1 MTHSIMLTTPFLLS
15 GNFLSTSAIEHD
27 FFLSNENNDQRNLI
41 IKIAKMMLAQITK
54 MEDTSQGQRVIKLAN
69 TITASQSSSFSPFQL
84 ATRVSI
90 ANRFNQQNAPY
101 ITSSIHINLEPS
113 RNSSNPPHDG
123 ILSSGCYTKIE
134 IFHQQV
140 FLLIVDKDVVIF
152 GKTCTLESHQK
163 LCKVCFICPLDTI
176 DIKGLIQIMNFSLR
190 NMGENSLTKQ
200 EPFS

>member
-69 TITASQSSSFSPFQL
+69 TIPASQSSSFSPFQL
-84 ATRVSI
+84 ATRISF

-101 ITSSIHINLEPS
+101 ITSSILIPLM
-113 RNSSNPPHDG
+113 
-123 ILSSGCYTKIE
+123 T
-134 IFHQQV
+134 V
-140 FLLIVDKDVVIF
+140 F
-152 GKTCTLESHQK
+152 
-163 LCKVCFICPLDTI
+163 
-176 DIKGLIQIMNFSLR
+176 
-190 NMGENSLTKQ
+190 
-200 EPFS
+200 